1 MSVLSRDDY
10 LNRIKGRLGDELS
23 DEDIGFL
30 EDMTDT
36 YDDIYNRVNDTEDWK
51 ARYEENDANWRKKYV
66 ERFNGGDSLI
76 IEKPD
81 STAVDDEE
89 PEYKESPMSYE
100 DLFKSE

>member
-1 MSVLSRDDY
+1 MAVLNRDDY
-10 LNRIKGRLGDELS
+10 LNRIKGRLGEELS

-66 ERFNGGDSLI
+66 ERFNGGDSLF

-81 STAVDDEE
+81 STTVVDEE
-89 PEYKESPMSYE
+89 PEYKESPMNYE